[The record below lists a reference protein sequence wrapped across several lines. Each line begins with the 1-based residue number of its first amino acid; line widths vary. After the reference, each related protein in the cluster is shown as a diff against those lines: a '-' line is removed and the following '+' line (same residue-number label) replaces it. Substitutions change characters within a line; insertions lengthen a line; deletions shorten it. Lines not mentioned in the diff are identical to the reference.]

1 MTARE
6 LYEKYKEVFI
16 LVMETA
22 GEETGN
28 EVYKNVES
36 IINSEKFTTLIN
48 EALDSGCRLDF
59 VIVQMVIA
67 LVLNIH
73 NLEDLSEGDLM
84 KEYGIPMFE
93 LYLKKPTRVF
103 CQRNG
108 VPVIKELGWKAVL
121 YKTNKNQI

>member
-6 LYEKYKEVFI
+6 LYEKYKDIFI

-28 EVYKNVES
+28 EVYKNAGS
-36 IINSEKFTTLIN
+36 IINSQKFTRLIN
-48 EALDSGCRLDF
+48 EALDSGCNFNF
-59 VIVQMVIA
+59 VIVQMILA

-73 NLEDLSEGDLM
+73 NLDDLNEKDLM
-84 KEYGIPMFE
+84 KDYGTPIFE

-108 VPVIKELGWKAVL
+108 VPVIKELGWKAILQKV
-121 YKTNKNQI
+121 NNN